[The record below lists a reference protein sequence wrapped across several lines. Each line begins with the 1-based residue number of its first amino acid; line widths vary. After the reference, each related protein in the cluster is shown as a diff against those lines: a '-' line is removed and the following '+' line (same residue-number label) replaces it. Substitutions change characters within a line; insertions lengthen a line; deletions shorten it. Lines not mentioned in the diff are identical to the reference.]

1 MPSSAP
7 PSVSDATPV
16 PPTPTPPGSDPV
28 RALLRAACR
37 AARHMELGRACRVV
51 VYVGDK
57 RALDVVIPESVADG
71 EMRRP
76 VLPAAPAP
84 ETPALPPGWSFT
96 DRLALFDGR
105 VVKEIGPS
113 RVKLLR
119 VLVEAVAG
127 MTARDLAQL
136 VFGPHGDEENARHHI
151 RELRK
156 ELKTAFPSFEGET
169 VPNDGAGYRLI
180 LR

>member
-1 MPSSAP
+1 VPSSAP

-51 VYVGDK
+51 VYVGDR
-57 RALDVVIPESVADG
+57 RAIDVVIPESVADG

-96 DRLALFDGR
+96 DKFSLYDGR
-105 VVKEIGPS
+105 IVKEVAPS

-119 VLVEAVAG
+119 VLVEATAG
-127 MTARDLAQL
+127 MTAKELARA
-136 VFGPHGDEENARHHI
+136 VFGEHGDEESARFHI

-156 ELKTAFPSFEGET
+156 ELKAAFASFEADAI
-169 VPNDGAGYRLI
+169 PNDGAGYRLI